1 MNKPIAHSELNVQ
14 IEAAVTTS
22 GTADAKQK
30 SLRKKLLIGL
40 LATVTLSAVGYFAYD
55 TFIGSHYVTT
65 DNAYV
70 GADTAEVTP
79 LIGGP
84 VKEVRVSDTDF
95 VKKGDILVQLD
106 DTDMR
111 IAVAQAEAALSQA
124 ERRVRGYFAKDED
137 LSAQVSARIAD
148 QARAAADITA
158 AESTLERARID
169 YERRKALAASGSV
182 SGDELTATEN
192 AFRRAEAALEAA
204 RANQLQAAANHD
216 ASVGTLKTNAAL
228 TRDTTVENNPEVANA
243 RAHLD
248 QARVDLQR
256 TVIRAPIDGVVTRRQ
271 VQVGQRVQPGTPL
284 MSVVPIQEAYVD
296 ANFKEVQLEK
306 VRDGQ
311 PVNLESELYG
321 SAVKFKGRV
330 VGLSGGTGSA
340 FALIPSQNATGN
352 WIKVV
357 QRLPVRIALDKAE
370 LEAHPLRVG
379 LSMTATID
387 TKGK

>member
-1 MNKPIAHSELNVQ
+1 MNKPVTQSELNGQ
-14 IEAAVTTS
+14 IEVATS
-22 GTADAKQK
+22 ATDANTMKRK
-30 SLRKKLLIGL
+30 AMRKKLLMAL
-40 LATVTLSAVGYFAYD
+40 AATVTLAGAGYYAYD
-55 TFIGSHYVTT
+55 TFIGSRYVAT

-84 VKEVRVSDTDF
+84 VKEVRVSDTEF

-106 DTDMR
+106 DTDAR
-111 IAVAQAEAALSQA
+111 IAVAQAEAALGQA

-169 YERRKALAASGSV
+169 YERRMALAASGSV

-192 AFRRAEAALEAA
+192 ALRRAEAALEAA
-204 RANQLQAAANHD
+204 RANQVQAAANHE
-216 ASVGTLKTNAAL
+216 ASLGSLKTNTVL
-228 TRDTTVENNPEVANA
+228 TRDTTVETNPEVANA
-243 RAHLD
+243 RARLD
-248 QARVDLQR
+248 QARVDLER

-271 VQVGQRVQPGTPL
+271 VQVGQRVQAGTPL

-340 FALIPSQNATGN
+340 FALVPSQNATGN